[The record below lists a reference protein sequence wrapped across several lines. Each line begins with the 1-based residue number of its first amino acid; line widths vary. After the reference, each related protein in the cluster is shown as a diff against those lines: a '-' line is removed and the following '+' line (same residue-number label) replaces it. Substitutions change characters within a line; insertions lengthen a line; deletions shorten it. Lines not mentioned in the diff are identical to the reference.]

1 MSALTY
7 TDPALVTG
15 TRQTKEPT
23 YGRNADGYGG
33 KLPTRHMIRYAGRWR
48 RVYVMCYS
56 NSGTAYVVVNG
67 ANQVLDIDTEYKLRS
82 E

>member
-1 MSALTY
+1 MSVSY
-7 TDPALVTG
+7 TDPALVTE
-15 TRQTKEPT
+15 TRQTEEPT

-67 ANQVLDIDTEYKLRS
+67 ANQVLDIDTEYKLRG
-82 E
+82 